1 MSTGEKSQCKKMDDG
16 LFAICHTLPMS
27 PAVRMTLYNV
37 VYFAGLAGALL
48 FLPVWFEKARGLSGA
63 EIGIIMAAAGFGRMI
78 AGPLVAAWA
87 DGQRDRHAPLKLL
100 GLVVLAAFL
109 LLAAAPGYGTILMT
123 ALVGITGY
131 WLIVGYIESGL
142 MRLCDSRST
151 FDYSRARGIGSAAF
165 VAGSLGLGWGIDAFG
180 PPSALVTVIVL
191 CALLAVGAWLLA
203 PETAD
208 RDAEPPIGQRLR
220 EGLGL
225 VRQPAFFLLIFGAGF
240 VQASHAFYNVFGGL
254 VWLNQGISG
263 SWVGALYSIGVAVE
277 VAFLVL
283 LGRWSERFHASGLVL
298 AGGLG
303 AVLRWLLLATQ
314 PDLAVLIPLQALH
327 GLSFAA
333 TYLGT
338 MRLIQQWYGIDRAPT
353 AQMMYQS
360 FAAAPEA
367 ALASLFA
374 GPLYDE
380 FGALGYLG
388 MVGLALVGV
397 LLSLRLRKAPAPI
410 LA

>member
-1 MSTGEKSQCKKMDDG
+1 
-16 LFAICHTLPMS
+16 
-27 PAVRMTLYNV
+27 MTLYNV
-37 VYFAGLAGALL
+37 VYFAGLAGVLL

-63 EIGIIMAAAGFGRMI
+63 EIGIIMACAGFGRMI
-78 AGPLVAAWA
+78 AGPLAAAWA
-87 DGQRDRHAPLKLL
+87 DGRRDRHAPLKLL
-100 GLVVLAAFL
+100 GLVVLGAFL
-109 LLAAAPGYGTILMT
+109 LLGAAPSYLTILAA
-123 ALVGITGY
+123 ALVGITAY

-142 MRLCDSRST
+142 MRLCDPRAT
-151 FDYSRARGIGSAAF
+151 LDYSRARGLGSAAF
-165 VAGSLGLGWGIDAFG
+165 VAGSLTLGFGIDAFG
-180 PPSALVTVIVL
+180 PPSALVTVIIL
-191 CALLAVGAWLLA
+191 CALLAAGAWLLV
-203 PETAD
+203 PEQVE
-208 RDAEPPIGQRLR
+208 RGLEPSIGARLR

-225 VRQPAFFLLIFGAGF
+225 VKSPAFFLLIFGAGF

-277 VAFLVL
+277 VAFLIL

-298 AGGLG
+298 AGGIG
-303 AVLRWLLLATQ
+303 AVLRWIILSAQ
-314 PDLAVLIPLQALH
+314 PDLLLLIPLQALH

-338 MRLIQQWYGIDRAPT
+338 MRLIQQWYGVDRAPT

-374 GPLYDE
+374 GPLYDA
-380 FGALGYLG
+380 FGAMGYLG
-388 MVGLALVGV
+388 MVGLAVIGV
-397 LLSLRLRKAPAPI
+397 LLSLRLRGAPAPVVT
-410 LA
+410 A

>member
-1 MSTGEKSQCKKMDDG
+1 
-16 LFAICHTLPMS
+16 MS
-27 PAVRMTLYNV
+27 PAVRMTLYNI
-37 VYFAGLAGALL
+37 VYFAGLAGVLL

-63 EIGIIMAAAGFGRMI
+63 EIGIIMACAGFGRML
-78 AGPLVAAWA
+78 AGPLAAAWA
-87 DGQRDRHAPLKLL
+87 DGKRDRHAPLKLL
-100 GLVVLAAFL
+100 GLVVVGAFL
-109 LLAAAPGYGTILMT
+109 LLGVAPSYLTILAA

-142 MRLCDSRST
+142 MRLCDPKAT
-151 FDYSRARGIGSAAF
+151 LDYSRARGLGSAAF
-165 VAGSLGLGWGIDAFG
+165 VAGSLGLGFAIDEFG
-180 PPSALVTVIVL
+180 PPSALATVVIL
-191 CALLAVGAWLLA
+191 CAILAAGAWLLT
-203 PETAD
+203 PEQVD
-208 RDAEPPIGQRLR
+208 RDAEPPIGVRLR

-225 VRQPAFFLLIFGAGF
+225 VKHPAFFLLIFGAGF

-283 LGRWSERFHASGLVL
+283 LGRWSERYHASGLVL
-298 AGGLG
+298 AGGIA
-303 AVLRWLLLATQ
+303 AVIRWIILSQQ
-314 PDLAVLIPLQALH
+314 PDLMWLIPLQALH

-338 MRLIQQWYGIDRAPT
+338 MRLIQGWYGNDRAPT

-367 ALASLFA
+367 ALASLLA
-374 GPLYDE
+374 GPLYDS

-388 MVGLALVGV
+388 MVGLAIVGV
-397 LLSLRLRKAPAPI
+397 LLAFRLRTTPPPA
-410 LA
+410 LATTPA

>member
-1 MSTGEKSQCKKMDDG
+1 
-16 LFAICHTLPMS
+16 MS
-27 PAVRMTLYNV
+27 PAVRMTLYNI
-37 VYFAGLAGALL
+37 VYFAGLAGVLL

-63 EIGIIMAAAGFGRMI
+63 EIGIIMACAGFGRML
-78 AGPLVAAWA
+78 AGPLAAAWA
-87 DGQRDRHAPLKLL
+87 DGKRDRHAPLKLL
-100 GLVVLAAFL
+100 GLVVVGAFL
-109 LLAAAPGYGTILMT
+109 LLGVAPSYLTILAA

-142 MRLCDSRST
+142 MRLCDPKAT
-151 FDYSRARGIGSAAF
+151 LDYSRARGLGSAAF
-165 VAGSLGLGWGIDAFG
+165 VAGSLGLGFAIDEFG
-180 PPSALVTVIVL
+180 PPSALATVVIL
-191 CALLAVGAWLLA
+191 CAILAAGAWLLT
-203 PETAD
+203 PERVD
-208 RDAEPPIGQRLR
+208 RDAEPPIGVRLR

-225 VRQPAFFLLIFGAGF
+225 VKHPAFFLLIFGAGF

-283 LGRWSERFHASGLVL
+283 LGRWSERYHASGLVL
-298 AGGLG
+298 AGGIA
-303 AVLRWLLLATQ
+303 AVIRWIILSQQ
-314 PDLAVLIPLQALH
+314 PDLMWLIPLQALH

-338 MRLIQQWYGIDRAPT
+338 MRLIQGWYGNDRAPT

-367 ALASLFA
+367 ALASLLA
-374 GPLYDE
+374 GPLYDS

-388 MVGLALVGV
+388 MVGLAIVGV
-397 LLSLRLRKAPAPI
+397 LLAFRLRTPPPPA
-410 LA
+410 LATTPA